1 MGHLGLYADYRII
14 NCSKHGNCNYD
25 GKWRLICSSWHWV
38 FRNSQTNKGLMK
50 HFYQIDA
57 NSVISQVKHSLD
69 ATIGKSY
76 IWNNN
81 CKFHKWAKSSFL
93 VSHYDIISFHFR
105 VFCSE
110 LAVVIKWQQKQQI
123 LKRKFILFR
132 FVQTNPTFSSEKQFC
147 QVSCDFLYFP
157 KSCGKDLKWLHQG
170 FGQRKLSRNPK
181 DPNHEILCVYHL

>member
-123 LKRKFILFR
+123 LKRNLSCLDLFKQIQHFQVKNNFVKFPVIFC
-132 FVQTNPTFSSEKQFC
+132 TF
-147 QVSCDFLYFP
+147 
-157 KSCGKDLKWLHQG
+157 
-170 FGQRKLSRNPK
+170 
-181 DPNHEILCVYHL
+181 PNHVGKT